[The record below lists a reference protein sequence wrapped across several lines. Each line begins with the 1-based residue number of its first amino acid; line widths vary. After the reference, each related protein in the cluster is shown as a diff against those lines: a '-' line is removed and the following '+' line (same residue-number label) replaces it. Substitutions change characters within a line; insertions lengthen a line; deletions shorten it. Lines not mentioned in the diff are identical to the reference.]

1 MYIFYKIKIKSFL
14 SYRDLQ
20 AVLALRDL
28 LVNQVVRDLMVMM
41 ESQVMM
47 VNRENED
54 LQAILESVLI
64 YQDPLVDLDKK
75 EIEEHQERLVLL
87 VKMAILELLD
97 LKENAANM
105 HHLASQATLVDQEN
119 LVKMVNQD
127 SQEYLVT
134 RDRRAKLLD
143 WKKLKIKLKM
153 ASNLFVHNYV
163 TVAVEM
169 VMHMV
174 VSVLLMILMMKSHVH
189 HMERCVFIA
198 SYAESL
204 CLIIIDC
211 PRSTW

>member
-1 MYIFYKIKIKSFL
+1 
-14 SYRDLQ
+14 
-20 AVLALRDL
+20 
-28 LVNQVVRDLMVMM
+28 MM

-87 VKMAILELLD
+87 VKMATLELLD
-97 LKENAANM
+97 LRENAANM

-127 SQEYLVT
+127 SQEYLVI
-134 RDRRAKLLD
+134 RDRKEKLSD

-153 ASNLFVHNYV
+153 VSNLFVHNYV
-163 TVAVEM
+163 TVAIEM
-169 VMHMV
+169 VMDMVV

-189 HMERCVFIA
+189 HMERCVFIFLNL
-198 SYAESL
+198 YTD
-204 CLIIIDC
+204 LIFIDC
-211 PRSTW
+211 PRPTR